1 MDWKFINEY
10 WPIYVEAA
18 KLTITVGS
26 IGIAFAFITGIIC
39 SFIQYYKVVFVSRV
53 VTIYIELS
61 RNTPLLIQLFL
72 LYYGLP
78 KIGILLDSQSCA
90 IVGLTFLGGSYMA
103 ESIRSGLEAIPKTQI
118 ETARSVGMTKLDIFR
133 YVIFPQAIE
142 IALPSIAGNTVFLL
156 KETSVFSIIAL
167 PDLVYVAK
175 DLIGISYNTD
185 EALLLLVISY
195 LVLIGI
201 VSLIFMIVE
210 KKVRYGSFGS

>member
-1 MDWKFINEY
+1 M
-10 WPIYVEAA
+10 YVEAA
-18 KLTITVGS
+18 KLTVTVGS
-26 IGIAFAFITGIIC
+26 IGIALAFITGIIC
-39 SFIQYYKVVFVSRV
+39 SFIQYYKVIFVCRI

-90 IVGLTFLGGSYMA
+90 IVGLTFLGGSYMS

-118 ETARSVGMTKLDIFR
+118 ETARSLGMTKLDIFR

-142 IALPSIAGNTVFLL
+142 IALPSIAANTIFLL

-195 LVLIGI
+195 LVLISI